1 MPTSTSL
8 SKSSDARSSEN
19 KPRVLFLA
27 SDCNPQWHS
36 LPALIAEYFRS
47 LIDYADLTLVT
58 HVRNRENLESWLPDF
73 VTVRYID
80 NEKLARPLYKLTRWL
95 TGDPNKA
102 LTLQVALSYPSNIY
116 FEYCVWREFK
126 AELQAG
132 EYDIVHRG
140 SPMSP
145 TIPSPMAKWS
155 PVPFVI
161 GPVLGGLPW
170 PKQFKG
176 EMRREGEWMNYFRA
190 AHKCLPYYSSTY
202 KYASAIL
209 AGYAHTMGDIPKR
222 DSDRVVEFSEGGIH
236 PEDFPERVFS
246 SLEEESGLGGAE
258 EKATILFVGR
268 LVPFKQPEVLIRCV
282 EKSDVLKKHRL
293 VIVGDGPELPRL
305 RSLVKAL
312 GLEKYIELTGT
323 LPIEEVRGLM
333 YQSDIFAFPSIR
345 EQGGGVLTMA
355 SMASVPCVVVDY
367 GGPSC
372 RVPNGCGKRIPLG
385 PVESIIDGFV
395 TALEAMVEDRE
406 GTCRLGIAARKF
418 TQQFYS
424 WEWKAKKTAE
434 IYDWVL
440 GGRPIKP
447 DFWSEDVGAKADN
460 SIVGRASRISF

>member
-1 MPTSTSL
+1 MPTSI
-8 SKSSDARSSEN
+8 SSPKPSGAR
-19 KPRVLFLA
+19 KPKVLFLA

-47 LIDYADLTLVT
+47 LIDHADLTLVT
-58 HVRNRENLESWLPDF
+58 HVRNRENLESWLPDS
-73 VTVRYID
+73 VKVRYID
-80 NEKLARPLYKLTRWL
+80 NEKLASPLYKLTRWL

-102 LTLQVALSYPSNIY
+102 LTLQVALSYPSNLY

-126 AELQAG
+126 DALHAG

-190 AHKCLPYYSSTY
+190 VHKWLPYYSSTY
-202 KYASAIL
+202 KHAAAIL

-222 DSDRVVEFSEGGIH
+222 DFGRVIEFSEGGIH
-236 PEDFPERVFS
+236 PEDFPERTFS
-246 SLEEESGLGGAE
+246 PLKNGDEGQAE
-258 EKATILFVGR
+258 KLTILFVGR

-282 EKSDVLKKHRL
+282 QKSDELKKHRL

-305 RSLVKAL
+305 TLLVKTL
-312 GLEKYIELTGT
+312 NLEGCIELTGT
-323 LPIEEVRGLM
+323 LPVERVRELM

-355 SMASVPCVVVDY
+355 SMASTPCVVVDY

-385 PVESIIDGFV
+385 SVDTIIDGFV
-395 TALEAMVEDRE
+395 DALETMVKDRE
-406 GTCRLGIAARKF
+406 GTRQLGVAARQF
-418 TQQFYS
+418 TQRFYS
-424 WEWKAKKTAE
+424 WGWKAKKTAE

-440 GGRPIKP
+440 GRRPIKP
-447 DFWSEDVGAKADN
+447 DFWSEDIGAKVEGN
-460 SIVGRASRISF
+460 IISQASRISF